1 MSELKDFLSS
11 NVGMNLARKAVW
23 SCTHNDF
30 RGEGRAVM
38 VNWEDQD
45 AMGVARFRRFCDLDE
60 ASVDDMLRLLDAKT
74 RAKDKVLVAMAI
86 HKEQQKRLR
95 T

>member
-11 NVGMNLARKAVW
+11 DVGMNLARKAVW
-23 SCTHNDF
+23 SCTHADF

-38 VNWEDQD
+38 VNWDDQD
-45 AMGVARFRRFCDLDE
+45 AMGAARFQRFCDLDE

-86 HKEQQKRLR
+86 HKEQQKRLQ

>member
-23 SCTHNDF
+23 SCTHRDF
-30 RGEGRAVM
+30 RGDDHAVM
-38 VNWEDQD
+38 VNWDDTD
-45 AMGVARFRRFCDLDE
+45 AMGGARFRRFCYLNE
-60 ASVDDMLRLLDAKT
+60 ASVDDILRLLDAQT

>member
-1 MSELKDFLSS
+1 MSELKDFISS
-11 NVGMNLARKAVW
+11 DVGMSLARKAVW
-23 SCTHNDF
+23 SCTHADF
-30 RGEGRAVM
+30 RGDNHAVM

-45 AMGVARFRRFCDLDE
+45 AKGGAQFRRFCYLDE
-60 ASVDDMLRLLDAKT
+60 ASVDDILRLLEAKT